1 MLTKTHKIG
10 LNRGKRRIWIDGKAL
25 ADAGFTG
32 GTKYFLSHSRYHN
45 WHNNHLHLFALK
57 NNEFEGD
64 QLLMNEQIRKVTGR
78 PDGKPIIDMVGAIVA
93 DTFPAGVTHVEVT
106 YDDRRI
112 VIRPQLKEI

>member
-1 MLTKTHKIG
+1 

-32 GTKYFLSHSRYHN
+32 GTKYVLWHHRFHN
-45 WHNNHLHLFALK
+45 WHNNALVLFALK
-57 NNEFEGD
+57 NFDILDSQG
-64 QLLMNEQIRKVTGR
+64 LILKMNQQIRKVTGR

-106 YDDRRI
+106 YEERRI